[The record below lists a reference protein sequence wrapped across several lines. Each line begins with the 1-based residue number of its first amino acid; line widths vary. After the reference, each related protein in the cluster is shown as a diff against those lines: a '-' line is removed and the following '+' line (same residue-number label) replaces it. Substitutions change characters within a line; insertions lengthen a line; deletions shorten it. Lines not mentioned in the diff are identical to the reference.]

1 MAGGKGV
8 QQRTTS
14 GGSQSRPSQDGSQSP
29 APEERRG
36 RSRSRRG
43 HRGEVVVR
51 EIVRETAISGSVPI
65 TFPMLMRS
73 NYSEWALIMECNL
86 HAASLWAPMEDDLIE
101 RKEDRKAVAALMR
114 ATPPEM
120 HGMLAAKASAKE
132 AWEAIRTQRL
142 GSNHVREVNAQKL
155 RADFENIAF
164 KEGELVDDFA
174 MRISSLASQLRALG
188 DTMDDARLVRKFLR
202 VVPSRFAQVA
212 VSIETLLD
220 LSELSVEELTG
231 RLRVVEDRLDDGRES
246 FGGGQL
252 LFSKKWE
259 ARKRQGRGGGAQSSG
274 GSIGRGGGRTQGGA
288 GRGAGNDDRDKCR
301 YCSIKGHWARE
312 CCKRMADED
321 AAAAANLVEAEE
333 DGGPAM
339 MMACVE
345 TMQEGRAPP
354 ATMVLAS
361 IEAVQEGAAPP
372 ATTVS
377 ATVKSVRE
385 AWSSSSNPLATSVAL
400 SPTTTF
406 SGDYDWEEM
415 KTQVW
420 GSHTPETTS
429 PATLVKPVQVG
440 TAKAYPTSSRPNK
453 LVSGGTT
460 TTHMVGHVPT
470 MMLVTSETVQEARH
484 SQVGHNPT
492 TRFSGFCKPVWATRH
507 SSTSLNW
514 EAMKRWSWGGKAS
527 TETMATIESV
537 QEAQHSLVGYAATPT
552 RSGSIESVRDA
563 RDSVVGHDP
572 TTLVATV
579 ETVQEARCSMVGHTA
594 APTHSG
600 SIESVREARLTIVGG
615 DPTSKSDGKST
626 KDSATLRGATPVS
639 VASGTTTLGRE
650 FPGSAASGTTTPER
664 EFLGSPMSDK
674 SSPGREFPS
683 SVTSDTTT
691 PGREFPGSVTSGTT
705 TPETLTPTSE
715 VVPGQFM
722 SPSTARSDL
731 FDANKNGGDPH
742 RFRSLGGPSRARETI
757 AAPEIKKHEQG
768 IRAAEKADIPT
779 KALGCVEFQ
788 EPHDRSGIIK
798 TLLQV

>member
-14 GGSQSRPSQDGSQSP
+14 GGSQSP

-51 EIVRETAISGSVPI
+51 EIVRETAVSGSVPI
-65 TFPMLMRS
+65 TFPMLTRS

-86 HAASLWAPMEDDLIE
+86 HAASLWAPMEDDLVE

-142 GSNHVREVNAQKL
+142 GSNRVREANAQKL

-164 KEGELVDDFA
+164 NEGELVDDFA
-174 MRISSLASQLRALG
+174 MRISSVASQLRALG
-188 DTMDDARLVRKFLR
+188 DTMDDARVVRKFLR

-212 VSIETLLD
+212 VSIETFLD
-220 LSELSVEELTG
+220 LSELSIEELTG

-259 ARKRQGRGGGAQSSG
+259 ARKRQGRGGGAQSS
-274 GSIGRGGGRTQGGA
+274 RDGGRTQGGA

-312 CCKRMADED
+312 CRKRMADED

-345 TMQEGRAPP
+345 TMQEGGAPP
-354 ATMVLAS
+354 ATMVLTS

-372 ATTVS
+372 ATTVP

-385 AWSSSSNPLATSVAL
+385 ARSSSSNPLPTSVAL

-406 SGDYDWEEM
+406 SGDFDWEEM
-415 KTQVW
+415 KTRVW
-420 GSHTPETTS
+420 GSHTPATTS
-429 PATLVKPVQVG
+429 LVTLVKPVQVG
-440 TAKAYPTSSRPNK
+440 TAIAAPTSSGPDKPVQVGMVKAYPTSSGPNK
-453 LVSGGTT
+453 PVSGGTA

-484 SQVGHNPT
+484 SQVGHTPT

-507 SSTSLNW
+507 SSTGLNSW
-514 EAMKRWSWGGKAS
+514 EAMKRRSWGGKAS
-527 TETMATIESV
+527 TVTLATIE
-537 QEAQHSLVGYAATPT
+537 A
-552 RSGSIESVRDA
+552 
-563 RDSVVGHDP
+563 
-572 TTLVATV
+572 
-579 ETVQEARCSMVGHTA
+579 VQEARCSMVSHA
-594 APTHSG
+594 ATLTRSG
-600 SIESVREARLTIVGG
+600 SIESVREARLTFVGG
-615 DPTSKSDGKST
+615 DPTSKSDGKSS
-626 KDSATLRGATPVS
+626 KDSATLRGTTPVS
-639 VASGTTTLGRE
+639 VTSGTTTLGRE
-650 FPGSAASGTTTPER
+650 FPGSAASGTTTPGR

-674 SSPGREFPS
+674 SSPGREFPG

-779 KALGCVEFQ
+779 KALGCIEFQ
-788 EPHDRSGIIK
+788 EPHDRTGIIK

>member
-14 GGSQSRPSQDGSQSP
+14 GGSQSP

-51 EIVRETAISGSVPI
+51 EIVRETTISGSVPI
-65 TFPMLMRS
+65 TFPMLTRS

-132 AWEAIRTQRL
+132 AWEAIHTQRL
-142 GSNHVREVNAQKL
+142 ASNRVREANAQKL
-155 RADFENIAF
+155 RVDFENIAF
-164 KEGELVDDFA
+164 KEGELVDEFA

-188 DTMDDARLVRKFLR
+188 DTMDDARVVRKFLR

-220 LSELSVEELTG
+220 LSELSVEEITG

-246 FGGGQL
+246 FGGRQL
-252 LFSKKWE
+252 LFSNKWE
-259 ARKRQGRGGGAQSSG
+259 ARKRQGRGGGAQS
-274 GSIGRGGGRTQGGA
+274 GRDGGRTQGGA
-288 GRGAGNDDRDKCR
+288 GRGAGNDDRDRCR
-301 YCSIKGHWARE
+301 YCGIKGHWARE
-312 CCKRMADED
+312 CRKRMADED

-345 TMQEGRAPP
+345 TMQEGIAPP
-354 ATMVLAS
+354 KTMVPTS

-372 ATTVS
+372 ETTVL
-377 ATVKSVRE
+377 AIVKSVWE
-385 AWSSSSNPLATSVAL
+385 ARSSSTNPLPTSLAL

-415 KTQVW
+415 KTRMW

-440 TAKAYPTSSRPNK
+440 TAKAYPTSSGPNK
-453 LVSGGTT
+453 PVSGGTAT
-460 TTHMVGHVPT
+460 TYMVGHVPT
-470 MMLVTSETVQEARH
+470 MMLVTSETVQEARQ
-484 SQVGHNPT
+484 SQVGHTPT

-514 EAMKRWSWGGKAS
+514 EAMKRRSWGGKAS
-527 TETMATIESV
+527 TETMATLESV

-552 RSGSIESVRDA
+552 HLESIESVRDA
-563 RDSVVGHDP
+563 PDSVVGHDP

-579 ETVQEARCSMVGHTA
+579 ETVQEARCSIVGHA
-594 APTHSG
+594 ATPTHSG
-600 SIESVREARLTIVGG
+600 SIESVREARLTIVKG
-615 DPTSKSDGKST
+615 DPTSKPDGKST
-626 KDSATLRGATPVS
+626 KDSTTLRGATPVS
-639 VASGTTTLGRE
+639 VASGTTTPGRE
-650 FPGSAASGTTTPER
+650 FPGSAASGTTTPGR
-664 EFLGSPMSDK
+664 EFLGSAMSNK
-674 SSPGREFPS
+674 SSPGREFLGS
-683 SVTSDTTT
+683 MTSNTTT
-691 PGREFPGSVTSGTT
+691 PGKEFLGSVTSGTT
-705 TPETLTPTSE
+705 IPGTLTPTSE

-722 SPSTARSDL
+722 SPPTARSDL
-731 FDANKNGGDPH
+731 FDANKKWW
-742 RFRSLGGPSRARETI
+742 RST
-757 AAPEIKKHEQG
+757 
-768 IRAAEKADIPT
+768 
-779 KALGCVEFQ
+779 
-788 EPHDRSGIIK
+788 
-798 TLLQV
+798 

>member
-14 GGSQSRPSQDGSQSP
+14 DGSQSP

-65 TFPMLMRS
+65 TFPMLTRS

-142 GSNHVREVNAQKL
+142 GSNRVREANAQKL
-155 RADFENIAF
+155 RADFENIVF
-164 KEGELVDDFA
+164 KEGELVDEFA

-188 DTMDDARLVRKFLR
+188 DTMDDARVVRKFLR

-246 FGGGQL
+246 FGSGQL

-259 ARKRQGRGGGAQSSG
+259 ARKRQGHGGGAQSS
-274 GSIGRGGGRTQGGA
+274 RGGGRTQGGA

-312 CCKRMADED
+312 CRKRMADED

-345 TMQEGRAPP
+345 TMQEGGAPP
-354 ATMVLAS
+354 ATMVLTS

-372 ATTVS
+372 ATTVP

-385 AWSSSSNPLATSVAL
+385 ARSSSSNPLSTSVAL
-400 SPTTTF
+400 SSATTF
-406 SGDYDWEEM
+406 SGGYDWEEM
-415 KTQVW
+415 KTRVW

-440 TAKAYPTSSRPNK
+440 TAKAYPTSSGPNK
-453 LVSGGTT
+453 PVSGGTAT
-460 TTHMVGHVPT
+460 TYMVGHVPT

-484 SQVGHNPT
+484 SQVDHTPT

-507 SSTSLNW
+507 SSTGLNSW
-514 EAMKRWSWGGKAS
+514 EAMKRRSWGGKAS
-527 TETMATIESV
+527 TVTLATIEV
-537 QEAQHSLVGYAATPT
+537 
-552 RSGSIESVRDA
+552 
-563 RDSVVGHDP
+563 
-572 TTLVATV
+572 
-579 ETVQEARCSMVGHTA
+579 VQEARCSMVSHA
-594 APTHSG
+594 ATLTRSG
-600 SIESVREARLTIVGG
+600 SIETVRKARLTTVGG
-615 DPTSKSDGKST
+615 DPTSKSDGKNT
-626 KDSATLRGATPVS
+626 KDFATLRGATLGSAASGTTTPGREFLGS
-639 VASGTTTLGRE
+639 AMSDKSSPGREFPGSAASGTTTLGRE
-650 FPGSAASGTTTPER
+650 FPGS
-664 EFLGSPMSDK
+664 
-674 SSPGREFPS
+674 
-683 SVTSDTTT
+683 
-691 PGREFPGSVTSGTT
+691 VTSGTM
-705 TPETLTPTSE
+705 TPGTLTPTSE
-715 VVPGQFM
+715 LVPGQFM

-742 RFRSLGGPSRARETI
+742 RFRSLGEPSRARETI

-788 EPHDRSGIIK
+788 EPHDRTGIIK

>member
-1 MAGGKGV
+1 MAGGTGV

-65 TFPMLMRS
+65 TFPMLTRS

-114 ATPPEM
+114 ATPLEM

-142 GSNHVREVNAQKL
+142 GSNRVREANAQKL

-164 KEGELVDDFA
+164 KEGELVDEFA

-188 DTMDDARLVRKFLR
+188 DTMDDARVVRKFLR

-231 RLRVVEDRLDDGRES
+231 QLRVVEDRLDDGRDS

-259 ARKRQGRGGGAQSSG
+259 ARKCQGRGGGAQSS
-274 GSIGRGGGRTQGGA
+274 RGGGRTQGGA

-312 CCKRMADED
+312 CRKRMADED
-321 AAAAANLVEAEE
+321 AAAAANLVEDEE

-345 TMQEGRAPP
+345 TMQEGGAPP
-354 ATMVLAS
+354 ATMVLTS

-372 ATTVS
+372 ATTVP

-385 AWSSSSNPLATSVAL
+385 ARSSSSNPLSTSVAL
-400 SPTTTF
+400 SSATTF
-406 SGDYDWEEM
+406 SGGYEWEEM
-415 KTQVW
+415 KTRVW

-440 TAKAYPTSSRPNK
+440 TAKAYPTSSGPNK
-453 LVSGGTT
+453 PVSGGTT
-460 TTHMVGHVPT
+460 TTYMVGHVPT

-484 SQVGHNPT
+484 SQVGHTPT

-514 EAMKRWSWGGKAS
+514 EAMKRRSWGGKAS

-537 QEAQHSLVGYAATPT
+537 QEAQHSLVGYAATPM
-552 RSGSIESVRDA
+552 R
-563 RDSVVGHDP
+563 
-572 TTLVATV
+572 
-579 ETVQEARCSMVGHTA
+579 
-594 APTHSG
+594 SG

-650 FPGSAASGTTTPER
+650 FPGSAASGTTTPGR

-674 SSPGREFPS
+674 SSPGREFPG

-705 TPETLTPTSE
+705 TP
-715 VVPGQFM
+715 
-722 SPSTARSDL
+722 
-731 FDANKNGGDPH
+731 
-742 RFRSLGGPSRARETI
+742 
-757 AAPEIKKHEQG
+757 
-768 IRAAEKADIPT
+768 
-779 KALGCVEFQ
+779 
-788 EPHDRSGIIK
+788 
-798 TLLQV
+798 

>member
-14 GGSQSRPSQDGSQSP
+14 GGSQSS

-65 TFPMLMRS
+65 TFPMLTRS

-142 GSNHVREVNAQKL
+142 GSNRVREANAQKL
-155 RADFENIAF
+155 QADFENIAF
-164 KEGELVDDFA
+164 KEGELVDEFA

-188 DTMDDARLVRKFLR
+188 DTMDDTRVVRKFLR

-259 ARKRQGRGGGAQSSG
+259 ARKRQGRGGGTQSS
-274 GSIGRGGGRTQGGA
+274 RGGGRTQGGA

-312 CCKRMADED
+312 CRKRMADED

-345 TMQEGRAPP
+345 TMQEGTAPP
-354 ATMVLAS
+354 ATMVPTS

-372 ATTVS
+372 ATMVP

-385 AWSSSSNPLATSVAL
+385 ARSSSNNPLPTSVAL

-406 SGDYDWEEM
+406 SGDFDWEEM
-415 KTQVW
+415 KTRVW
-420 GSHTPETTS
+420 GSHTPATTS
-429 PATLVKPVQVG
+429 LVTLVKPVQVGTAIAAPTSSGPDKPVQVG
-440 TAKAYPTSSRPNK
+440 TAKAYPTSSGPNK
-453 LVSGGTT
+453 PVSGGTA

-470 MMLVTSETVQEARH
+470 MMLVTSEIVQEARH
-484 SQVGHNPT
+484 SQVGHTPT

-507 SSTSLNW
+507 SSTGLNSW
-514 EAMKRWSWGGKAS
+514 EAMKRRSWGGKTS
-527 TETMATIESV
+527 TVTLATIEAV
-537 QEAQHSLVGYAATPT
+537 QEARCSMVSHAATLT
-552 RSGSIESVRDA
+552 RSGSIESVRK
-563 RDSVVGHDP
+563 
-572 TTLVATV
+572 
-579 ETVQEARCSMVGHTA
+579 
-594 APTHSG
+594 
-600 SIESVREARLTIVGG
+600 ARLTTVGG
-615 DPTSKSDGKST
+615 DPTSKSDGKNT
-626 KDSATLRGATPVS
+626 KDVATLRGAT
-639 VASGTTTLGRE
+639 
-650 FPGSAASGTTTPER
+650 PGSAASGTTTPGR
-664 EFLGSPMSDK
+664 EFLGSAMSDK
-674 SSPGREFPS
+674 SSPGREFPGS
-683 SVTSDTTT
+683 AASGTTT

-705 TPETLTPTSE
+705 TPGTLTPTSE

-768 IRAAEKADIPT
+768 VRAAEKADIPT
-779 KALGCVEFQ
+779 KVLGCVEFQ
-788 EPHDRSGIIK
+788 EPRNKIGIIDIK
-798 TLLQV
+798 TLRHG

>member
-1 MAGGKGV
+1 MVAMAGGKGV

-14 GGSQSRPSQDGSQSP
+14 GGSQSP

-51 EIVRETAISGSVPI
+51 EIVRETAVSGSVPI
-65 TFPMLMRS
+65 TFPMLTRS

-86 HAASLWAPMEDDLIE
+86 HAASLWAPMEDDLVE

-142 GSNHVREVNAQKL
+142 GSNRVREANAQKL

-174 MRISSLASQLRALG
+174 MRISSVASQLRALG
-188 DTMDDARLVRKFLR
+188 DTMDDARVVRKFLR
-202 VVPSRFAQVA
+202 VVPPRFAQVA

-220 LSELSVEELTG
+220 LSELSIEELTG

-274 GSIGRGGGRTQGGA
+274 GGTGRGGGRTQGGA

-312 CCKRMADED
+312 CRKRMADED

-345 TMQEGRAPP
+345 TMQEGAAPP
-354 ATMVLAS
+354 ESMVPTS

-372 ATTVS
+372 ATTVP

-385 AWSSSSNPLATSVAL
+385 ARSSSSNPLPTSVAL

-415 KTQVW
+415 KTRVW
-420 GSHTPETTS
+420 GSHTPATTS

-440 TAKAYPTSSRPNK
+440 TAKAYPTSSGPNK
-453 LVSGGTT
+453 PVSGGTAT
-460 TTHMVGHVPT
+460 TYMVGHVPT

-484 SQVGHNPT
+484 SQVGHTPT

-507 SSTSLNW
+507 SSTGLNSW
-514 EAMKRWSWGGKAS
+514 EAMKRRSWGGKAS
-527 TETMATIESV
+527 TVTLATIE
-537 QEAQHSLVGYAATPT
+537 A
-552 RSGSIESVRDA
+552 
-563 RDSVVGHDP
+563 
-572 TTLVATV
+572 
-579 ETVQEARCSMVGHTA
+579 VQEARCSMVSHA
-594 APTHSG
+594 ATLTRSG
-600 SIESVREARLTIVGG
+600 SIESVREARLTTVGG
-615 DPTSKSDGKST
+615 DPTSKSDGKNT
-626 KDSATLRGATPVS
+626 KDFATLRGAT
-639 VASGTTTLGRE
+639 
-650 FPGSAASGTTTPER
+650 PGSAASGTTTPGR
-664 EFLGSPMSDK
+664 EFLGSAMSDK
-674 SSPGREFPS
+674 SSPRREFLGSMTSDTMTAGREFH
-683 SVTSDTTT
+683 
-691 PGREFPGSVTSGTT
+691 GIVTSGTT
-705 TPETLTPTSE
+705 SPGTLMPTGE
-715 VVPGQFM
+715 VVPGHVM
-722 SPSTARSDL
+722 SPPTAWSDL
-731 FDANKNGGDPH
+731 FDADNNVGTPH
-742 RFRSLGGPSRARETI
+742 RFRRPEGYSRRACGTI
-757 AAPEIKKHEQG
+757 AALRDQEG
-768 IRAAEKADIPT
+768 RARRTGYTNHEKADIPK
-779 KALGCVEFQ
+779 KALGRIRFREPRDKIGIMETSSFDKVEEEIVGSNLVSEACMQ
-788 EPHDRSGIIK
+788 RQQQQI
-798 TLLQV
+798 LC

>member
-14 GGSQSRPSQDGSQSP
+14 GGSQSP

-51 EIVRETAISGSVPI
+51 EIVRETAVSGSVPI
-65 TFPMLMRS
+65 TFPMLTRS

-86 HAASLWAPMEDDLIE
+86 HAASLWAPMEDDLVE

-142 GSNHVREVNAQKL
+142 GSNRVREANAQKL

-164 KEGELVDDFA
+164 NEGELVDDFA
-174 MRISSLASQLRALG
+174 MRISSVASQLRALG
-188 DTMDDARLVRKFLR
+188 DTMDDARVVRKFLR

-212 VSIETLLD
+212 VSIETFLD
-220 LSELSVEELTG
+220 LSELSIEELTG

-259 ARKRQGRGGGAQSSG
+259 ARKRQGRGGGAQSS
-274 GSIGRGGGRTQGGA
+274 RDGGRTQGGA

-312 CCKRMADED
+312 CRKRMADED

-345 TMQEGRAPP
+345 TMQEGGAPP
-354 ATMVLAS
+354 ATMVLTS

-372 ATTVS
+372 ATTVP

-385 AWSSSSNPLATSVAL
+385 ARSSSSNPLPTSVAL

-406 SGDYDWEEM
+406 SGDFDWEEM
-415 KTQVW
+415 KTRVW
-420 GSHTPETTS
+420 GSHTPATTS
-429 PATLVKPVQVG
+429 LVTLVKPVQVG
-440 TAKAYPTSSRPNK
+440 TAIAAPTSSGPDKPVQVGMVKAYPTSSGPNK
-453 LVSGGTT
+453 PVSGGTA

-484 SQVGHNPT
+484 SQVGHTPT

-507 SSTSLNW
+507 SSTGLNSW
-514 EAMKRWSWGGKAS
+514 EAMKRRSWGGKAS
-527 TETMATIESV
+527 TVTLATIE
-537 QEAQHSLVGYAATPT
+537 A
-552 RSGSIESVRDA
+552 
-563 RDSVVGHDP
+563 
-572 TTLVATV
+572 
-579 ETVQEARCSMVGHTA
+579 VQEARCSMVSHA
-594 APTHSG
+594 ATLTRSG
-600 SIESVREARLTIVGG
+600 SIESVREARLTFVGG
-615 DPTSKSDGKST
+615 DPTSKSDGKSS
-626 KDSATLRGATPVS
+626 KDSATLRG
-639 VASGTTTLGRE
+639 TT
-650 FPGSAASGTTTPER
+650 
-664 EFLGSPMSDK
+664 
-674 SSPGREFPS
+674 
-683 SVTSDTTT
+683 
-691 PGREFPGSVTSGTT
+691 PGSVTSGTT

-779 KALGCVEFQ
+779 KALGCIEFQ
-788 EPHDRSGIIK
+788 EPHDRTGIIK